1 MARIAVIPAAQ
12 VQSWMKKI
20 VPQQLLA
27 SVWGQFS
34 NQFTANVPIP
44 KQSEKPMPSAVVMK
58 VTDDFKNGS
67 FRTTMITLVKNGV
80 TPIVGPNVAAGNET
94 RASMQEAGL
103 FYNVERIPRVV
114 GDESVEGDVGEY
126 YKLAEQTAGLI
137 ASDMV
142 EADDYHHQRATVE
155 GADVRLTD
163 ASYWQNSEK
172 GSNINAPLSAVLH
185 PNIWGWVNG
194 ALTKNVWS
202 ATNATATASLATG
215 VLAGMDTD
223 DTFNMKLLDL
233 ICAYATKYVARL
245 PGMQGEKEVG
255 WVLKVSQ
262 GQWLQLMTDS
272 AAGSVQ
278 DRLKYTD
285 TEISKVVSGYIG
297 VYRNVMIVSDSRSP
311 LFNLTGGNLSA
322 AQYITSAADNRVP
335 VLPTGTVGTF
345 EIAMLYGNGAL
356 GMAVKSPLD
365 YVKQDSQ
372 DYGFESA
379 LCGVRKEGIRRMDY
393 DATDAATAARRN
405 FTSFLIV
412 TSTNALTFSL

>member
-20 VPQQLLA
+20 VPQQLLS

-44 KQSEKPMPSAVVMK
+44 KQSERPLPTAIVMK
-58 VTDDFKNGS
+58 MTDDFKNGS
-67 FRTTMITLVKNGV
+67 YRTTMITLLKGGV
-80 TPIVGPNVAAGNET
+80 TPIVGPNVAAGNEY
-94 RASMQEAGL
+94 RATMQEAGL

-114 GDESVEGDVGEY
+114 GDESVEGDIGEY

-142 EADDYHHQRATVE
+142 EADDYHHQRSTVE

-163 ASYWQNSEK
+163 ANFWQNSEK
-172 GSNINAPLSAVLH
+172 GSSINAPLSAVLH

-194 ALTKNVWS
+194 ALVKNTWS
-202 ATNATATASLATG
+202 ATNLTATTNLGTNILANMHT
-215 VLAGMDTD
+215 T
-223 DTFNMKLLDL
+223 DTFNMALLDL
-233 ICAYATKYVARL
+233 ICAYAAKNIARL
-245 PGMQGEKEVG
+245 PGMQGETEVG
-255 WVLKVSQ
+255 WVLKISQ

-278 DRLKYTD
+278 DRLKFTD
-285 TEISKVVSGYIG
+285 NEIAKVVTGYMG
-297 VYRNVMIVSDSRSP
+297 VYRNVMVVADMRSP
-311 LFNLTGGNLSA
+311 LFNLTSATLSA
-322 AQYITSAADNRVP
+322 AQYITSQSDARIP

-372 DYGFESA
+372 DYGFESG
-379 LCGVRKEGIRRMDY
+379 LCGVRKEGIRRLDF
-393 DATDAATAARRN
+393 DATDAATSARRN

-412 TSTNALTFSL
+412 TATNALTLSL

>member
-20 VPQQLLA
+20 TPQFLLS

-34 NQFTANVPIP
+34 NQFSANMPIP
-44 KQSEKPMPSAVVMK
+44 KQGPNVMPSAVVMK

-67 FRTTMITLVKNGV
+67 YRTTMITLIKGGV
-80 TPIVGPNVAAGNET
+80 TPIVGPNVAAGNEA
-94 RASMQEAGL
+94 RATMQEVGL

-126 YKLAEQTAGLI
+126 FKLAEQTAGLI
-137 ASDMV
+137 AADMV
-142 EADDYHHQRATVE
+142 QANDYHHQRATVE

-163 ASYWQNSEK
+163 TTYWQNSEK

-185 PNIWGWVNG
+185 PNIYAWVNG
-194 ALTKNVWS
+194 AMTLNTWS
-202 ATNATATASLATG
+202 ATDATARTNLGTLVAT
-215 VLAGMDTD
+215 MDLS
-223 DTFNMKLLDL
+223 DTCGLLWLDYVCY
-233 ICAYATKYVARL
+233 IATKTTSRL
-245 PGMQGEKEVG
+245 PGMQGEKEIG
-255 WVLKVSQ
+255 WVLKISNA
-262 GQWLQLMTDS
+262 QWRQLMADTTS
-272 AAGSVQ
+272 GGLQ

-285 TEISKVVSGYIG
+285 TEISKVVTGYIG
-297 VYRNVMIVSDSRSP
+297 VYRNVMVVVDQSSP
-311 LFNLTGGNLSA
+311 LINLVSGQPLL
-322 AQYITSAADNRVP
+322 QYITSQADNRVP
-335 VLPTGTVGTF
+335 VLPGASSSTVGTF

-356 GMAVKSPLD
+356 GMAVKAPLD

-379 LCGVRKEGIRRMDY
+379 LCGVRKEGIRRMDF

-405 FTSFLIV
+405 FTSILFV
-412 TSTNALTFSL
+412 TSTNSLV